1 VVEAIDRIVGAAR
14 EKGLAAGI
22 FTGSTEYAGRM
33 IDAGFNFVNVS
44 SDAGILA
51 SAASTTAVALRER
64 IPSP

>member
-1 VVEAIDRIVGAAR
+1 
-14 EKGLAAGI
+14 
-22 FTGSTEYAGRM
+22 M

-51 SAASTTAVALRER
+51 SAAFATAAALRER